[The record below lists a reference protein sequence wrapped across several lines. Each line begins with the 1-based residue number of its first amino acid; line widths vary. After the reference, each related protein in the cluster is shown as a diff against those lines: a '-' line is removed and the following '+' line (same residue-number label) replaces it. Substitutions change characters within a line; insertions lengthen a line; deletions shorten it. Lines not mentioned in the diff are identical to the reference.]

1 MIKIELA
8 KEVINRKQIIYQ
20 QSERFIGVKVYNQP
34 INIKMAILKRMIE
47 VTGTYNNDH
56 SVTISQLK
64 KNRLECLYISPI
76 NHAICTSSHIYYD
89 KERDKN
95 TDFYNAEDIINN
107 EIILYKKNN

>member
-8 KEVINRKQIIYQ
+8 KEVINRKQTIYQ

-34 INIKMAILKRMIE
+34 INIKMAILKKMIE

-56 SVTISQLK
+56 SITIMQLEEDI
-64 KNRLECLYISPI
+64 LECLYISPI
-76 NHAICTSSHIYYD
+76 NHVICKSKHFNYN
-89 KERDKN
+89 KEEDKN

-107 EIILYKKNN
+107 EIILYKIE